1 MRDLALQFGDT
12 LLIAGIDRQITN
24 VIDVDDFPD
33 MRTLVLLNL
42 DGEEF
47 AILPARPVS
56 SLTTTDRCPNGGIGL
71 ESAESRHLRL
81 EPKLH
86 QG

>member
-1 MRDLALQFGDT
+1 MGDFALQFGDT

-47 AILPARPVS
+47 AILPARPAS
-56 SLTTTDRCPNGGIGL
+56 GLTTIDRRPNGGIGL
-71 ESAESRHLRL
+71 ESAESRYLWL
-81 EPKLH
+81 GPKLH
-86 QG
+86 